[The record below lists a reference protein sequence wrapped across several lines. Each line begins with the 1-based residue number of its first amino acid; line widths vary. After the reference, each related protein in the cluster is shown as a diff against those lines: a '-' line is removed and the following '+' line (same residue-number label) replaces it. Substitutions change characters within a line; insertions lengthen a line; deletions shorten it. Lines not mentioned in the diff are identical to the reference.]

1 MLIEDTKGN
10 IFGGV
15 DNCLRDLLNEGSTN
29 LDAFQIQSLSYLF
42 QLREDGSFLKFKLKE
57 EIIKSDNFKDQFKN
71 VDQKKKKSFVKF
83 GNSDLL
89 VSENADESKNSCSSK
104 LDWYEIDSHFI
115 PRDVND

>member
-1 MLIEDTKGN
+1 M
-10 IFGGV
+10 
-15 DNCLRDLLNEGSTN
+15 
-29 LDAFQIQSLSYLF
+29 
-42 QLREDGSFLKFKLKE
+42 REDGSFLKFKLKE